1 MLLSLFYTQ
10 SKVVSWVSICQIV
23 IHEMVRIVLSNEG
36 QRIKKNIS
44 VAKHL
49 KNNAAESR
57 VQVHRLRSHRDL
69 DLRPGSADY

>member
-1 MLLSLFYTQ
+1 
-10 SKVVSWVSICQIV
+10 
-23 IHEMVRIVLSNEG
+23 MVRIVLSNEG